1 MRDEDS
7 ATYRSCAFVGNFAAM
22 ALGTHSG
29 EVRLHD
35 TLSGDLIDTI
45 DAHESPVYQLRVSAT
60 SCSLQTS
67 SLQLSCTCFHSKIS
81 AVVLNDADMLPSC
94 VGHDSCS
101 PEAALQ
107 KLRFVRR
114 TTFPAACE
122 ISSHHCWMC
131 RSMLLQESLT
141 WHASLPFQSWQSL
154 RKRHVQVYEGSG
166 RSMLLTSCRAE
177 AKLWDVG
184 ACRGRAEALWAPN
197 ETISD
202 SLHMFEGVRNAIF
215 RQDGLLVTFPL
226 RPHHHDSCIW
236 HL

>member
-114 TTFPAACE
+114 TTFPACMHARFPLTIARCVDQCFCRRALHGT
-122 ISSHHCWMC
+122 HHFPSKVGNRSEKDMC
-131 RSMLLQESLT
+131 RCMRAAGAQCCSHPVGPRPSCGT
-141 WHASLPFQSWQSL
+141 WARAGVAQKPCGRLMRPSAIPCTCL
-154 RKRHVQVYEGSG
+154 R
-166 RSMLLTSCRAE
+166 
-177 AKLWDVG
+177 
-184 ACRGRAEALWAPN
+184 ACATPSSARTAFW
-197 ETISD
+197 
-202 SLHMFEGVRNAIF
+202 
-215 RQDGLLVTFPL
+215 
-226 RPHHHDSCIW
+226 
-236 HL
+236 